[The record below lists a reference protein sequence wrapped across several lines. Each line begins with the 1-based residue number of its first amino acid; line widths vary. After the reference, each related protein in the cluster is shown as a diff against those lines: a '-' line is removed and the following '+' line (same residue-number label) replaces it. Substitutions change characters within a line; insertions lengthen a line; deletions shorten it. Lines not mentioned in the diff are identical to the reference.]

1 MNAYLFWIRHVPEQ
15 SEKGVWRPACA
26 SRTREVCWGCVA
38 SAAFWVSLKDLSYF
52 QSGFVWGFFFIKY
65 I

>member
-1 MNAYLFWIRHVPEQ
+1 MPIYSGYATCR
-15 SEKGVWRPACA
+15 SGVRRGFGAQLVRLEHGRFA
-26 SRTREVCWGCVA
+26 GGCVA